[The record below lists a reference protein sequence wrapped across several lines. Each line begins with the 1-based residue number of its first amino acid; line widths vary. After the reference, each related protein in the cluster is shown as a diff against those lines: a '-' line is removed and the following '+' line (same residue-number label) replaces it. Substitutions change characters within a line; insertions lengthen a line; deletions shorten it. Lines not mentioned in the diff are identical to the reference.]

1 MTKQKDGTGLIV
13 QTHKPDIFYTEI
25 TKILKEENVGISELT
40 STDDNLDAVFRYL
53 VE

>member
-1 MTKQKDGTGLIV
+1 MV

-25 TKILKEENVGISELT
+25 AIILKEENVEISQLT